1 MSHAASSAA
10 SVSRRAA
17 SAYHPLNLLKT
28 LFIQFGI
35 LPFLLLIVIVLF
47 GWQEPRFLSE
57 TNLSNVARQSTFLM
71 IVAMAQLL
79 VLITAGMDLS
89 VGALIGLV
97 SVITGLLMKH
107 FVGLDMSV
115 GSAMFYA
122 MLGGLGVSVLI
133 GLFNGLCVAVL
144 GLSSFIATLGTMTA
158 LTGIA
163 LTLSG
168 GVPVSGLPLEY
179 MELFSIER
187 HFGVQAPL
195 WATLAVFVV
204 GYLLLQHTTLGRY
217 LYAIGSNAKAA
228 RLSGISTQRTMLCA
242 YVLCSL
248 IAGVA
253 ALLILA
259 RTGTGGANI
268 GSEYGLQS
276 VTACVI
282 AGVSLF
288 GGTGRIGSVVLGAL
302 FLALLSNGMNILQVQ
317 SYVQMIVLGGI
328 LILALLGDKLR
339 MRLLGQRSH

>member
-1 MSHAASSAA
+1 MSASLSTA
-10 SVSRRAA
+10 STAGSRF
-17 SAYHPLNLLKT
+17 HPLGMLQK
-28 LFIQFGI
+28 LFLHFGI

-79 VLITAGMDLS
+79 VLVTAGMDLS

-97 SVITGLLMKH
+97 SVITGLLMKTLIGEG
-107 FVGLDMSV
+107 FEP
-115 GSAMFYA
+115 AAAIAYA
-122 MLGGLGVSVLI
+122 LLGGMGVSLLV
-133 GLFNGLCVAVL
+133 GLFNGFCVAVL
-144 GLSSFIATLGTMTA
+144 GLSPFIATLGTMTG
-158 LTGIA
+158 LTGVA

-168 GVPVSGLPLEY
+168 GVPVAGLPMEY
-179 MELFSIER
+179 MEAFSIDR
-187 HFGVQAPL
+187 YLGGQAPL
-195 WATLAVFVV
+195 WVTFGVFVF
-204 GYLLLQHTTLGRY
+204 GYLLLQHSTLGRY

-228 RLSGISTQRTMLCA
+228 RLSGIGTRRMVFVA
-242 YVLCSL
+242 YALCSL
-248 IAGVA
+248 ISGIA

-302 FLALLSNGMNILQVQ
+302 FLALLSNGMNILQIQ

-328 LILALLGDKLR
+328 LILALVGDKLR
-339 MRLLGQRSH
+339 MRLLGQRSGH

>member
-1 MSHAASSAA
+1 MSVTTTAGSVAPSRSSPM
-10 SVSRRAA
+10 S
-17 SAYHPLNLLKT
+17 LLKKI
-28 LFIQFGI
+28 FIQFGI
-35 LPFLLLIVIVLF
+35 LPFLLLIVIVTF
-47 GWQEPRFLSE
+47 GLQEPRFLSE
-57 TNLSNVARQSTFLM
+57 TNLLNVARQSTFLM

-79 VLITAGMDLS
+79 VLVTAGIDLS
-89 VGALIGLV
+89 VGVLIGLV
-97 SVITGLLMKH
+97 SVVTGLLMKH
-107 FVGLDMSV
+107 FVGLDMEV
-115 GSAMFYA
+115 GSAIACA
-122 MLGGLGVSVLI
+122 MLCGLGVSLLI

-144 GLSSFIATLGTMTA
+144 GLSSFIATLGTMTG

-187 HFGVQAPL
+187 HLGVQAPL
-195 WATLAVFVV
+195 WAALLVFLI
-204 GYLLLQHTTLGRY
+204 GYLILQHTTLGRY

-228 RLSGISTQRTMLCA
+228 RLSGIGTTRMVLVA
-242 YVLCSL
+242 YSLCSL
-248 IAGVA
+248 IAGIA

-268 GSEYGLQS
+268 GNEYGLQS

-288 GGTGRIGSVVLGAL
+288 GGIGRIGSVVLGAL
-302 FLALLSNGMNILQVQ
+302 FLALLSNGMNILQIQ
-317 SYVQMIVLGGI
+317 SYVQMIVLGSI

-339 MRLLGQRSH
+339 MRLIGQRSN

>member
-1 MSHAASSAA
+1 MSASLDPA
-10 SVSRRAA
+10 SRAA
-17 SAYHPLNLLKT
+17 STSFSPLGLLKKVF
-28 LFIQFGI
+28 LHFGI

-47 GWQEPRFLSE
+47 GVSEPRFLSE

-97 SVITGLLMKH
+97 SVVTGLAMKSWIGDDLE
-107 FVGLDMSV
+107 VATAV
-115 GSAMFYA
+115 TYA
-122 MLGGLGVSVLI
+122 MLCGMGVSLCV
-133 GLFNGLCVAVL
+133 GLFNGFCVAVL
-144 GLSSFIATLGTMTA
+144 GLSPFIATLGTMTG

-168 GVPVSGLPLEY
+168 GVPVAGLPIEF
-179 MELFSIER
+179 MEAFSIDR
-187 HFGVQAPL
+187 YLGIQAPL
-195 WATLAVFVV
+195 WVTFGVFLF
-204 GYLLLQHTTLGRY
+204 GLLLLQHTTLGRY

-228 RLSGISTQRTMLCA
+228 RLSGIGTRRMVFVA
-242 YVLCSL
+242 YAFCSL
-248 IAGVA
+248 ITGVA

-302 FLALLSNGMNILQVQ
+302 FLALLSNGMNILQIQ
-317 SYVQMIVLGGI
+317 SYIQMIVLGGI
-328 LILALLGDKLR
+328 LILALVGDKLR
-339 MRLLGQRSH
+339 MRLLGQRGGH